1 MIRYAMQNLSP
12 VRSPV
17 LIVLLIAFVGT
28 SLLSCGGTSASP
40 PPISPSAAL
49 PGSASTE
56 SSADY
61 ASPVVAGRIE
71 MADIEESSGLSASE
85 CQDVLWTHN
94 DAGNDALIFG
104 MSTEGK
110 HLGTWQVEGADNVD
124 WESIATYKD
133 PAGKCFLI
141 IGDIGDN
148 DEVRDELD
156 IYRIA
161 EPTTTAETAASDSVN
176 PLLTEAAQS
185 MRFSYPDGNNNA
197 ETILVHPKTGDIYV
211 VTKQE
216 SGPAAVFRIKPA
228 FGAGTA
234 VMSEKVA
241 DISVPSDPEGRLT
254 GGSISPD
261 GNRVML
267 CDLNAGYEFVL
278 PEGAADPDAIWQQQP
293 LPVDLGDRPQGEG
306 VSYGR
311 DGTTLFASSEEKNS
325 PLFLIRRR

>member
-1 MIRYAMQNLSP
+1 
-12 VRSPV
+12 
-17 LIVLLIAFVGT
+17 
-28 SLLSCGGTSASP
+28 
-40 PPISPSAAL
+40 
-49 PGSASTE
+49 
-56 SSADY
+56 
-61 ASPVVAGRIE
+61 

-94 DAGNDALIFG
+94 DAGNDALIYG
-104 MSTEGK
+104 MSTEGR
-110 HLGTWQVEGADNVD
+110 HLGTWQVDGAENID
-124 WESIATYKD
+124 WESVATYKD

-148 DEVRDELD
+148 DEARDELN
-156 IYRIA
+156 IYRIP
-161 EPTTTAETAASDSVN
+161 EPTATTETAGADSAN
-176 PLLTEAAQS
+176 PLLTEAAQI

-211 VTKQE
+211 VTKKE
-216 SGPAAVFRIKPA
+216 SGPAGVFQIKPA
-228 FGAGTA
+228 FGAGTVA
-234 VMSEKVA
+234 VSQKVA
-241 DISVPSDPEGRLT
+241 DVSVPSEPEGRLT

-267 CDLNAGYEFVL
+267 CDLNGGYELVL
-278 PEGAADPDAIWQQQP
+278 PDGAADPNVIWQQQP

-311 DGTTLFASSEEKNS
+311 DGLTLFASSEEKNA

>member
-1 MIRYAMQNLSP
+1 
-12 VRSPV
+12 
-17 LIVLLIAFVGT
+17 
-28 SLLSCGGTSASP
+28 
-40 PPISPSAAL
+40 
-49 PGSASTE
+49 
-56 SSADY
+56 
-61 ASPVVAGRIE
+61 

-133 PAGKCFLI
+133 PAGKCFLT

-148 DEVRDELD
+148 DEARDELD

-161 EPTTTAETAASDSVN
+161 EPTMTAETAASDSVN
-176 PLLTEAAQS
+176 PILTEAAQS

-211 VTKQE
+211 VTKKE

-241 DISVPSDPEGRLT
+241 DISVASDPEGRLT